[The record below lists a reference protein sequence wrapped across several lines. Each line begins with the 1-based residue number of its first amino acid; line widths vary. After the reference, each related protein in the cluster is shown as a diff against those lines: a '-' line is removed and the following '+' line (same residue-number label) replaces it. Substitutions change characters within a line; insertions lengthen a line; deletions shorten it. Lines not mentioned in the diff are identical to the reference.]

1 MATAPRPAM
10 LPLPDLRGAEQ
21 IGVAIA
27 VILHLALLALLSFD
41 WPQRER
47 IDIDPP
53 MEVDLVADTGP
64 VSTAPEIS
72 SAPPAAKL
80 GEEEAL
86 SREALAEP
94 PAPPPQAA
102 TPTKAPAV
110 KTPPTKAPPTKAP
123 PTKRPPNTPTG
134 RLDGIT
140 DGLTKAPTKAPPG
153 KGVPAAQTAAEVRKS
168 IDVSIKGAVASRW
181 NGCRVSGVDVDAL
194 KTTVK
199 FRLTQSGG
207 LDGITS
213 TVTTGQ
219 NDSNQFQ
226 VARHQECAKRAIE
239 LAAPFD
245 LPAENYDFWRNYT
258 LDFVKR

>member
-1 MATAPRPAM
+1 MAETLISRP
-10 LPLPDLRGAEQ
+10 DQNLR
-21 IGVAIA
+21 VAVGSA
-27 VILHLALLALLSFD
+27 VVLHVALLALLSVQWTRGERRFD
-41 WPQRER
+41 N
-47 IDIDPP
+47 PP
-53 MEVDLVADTGP
+53 MEVDLIADTGP
-64 VSTAPEIS
+64 TSTAPEIS
-72 SAPPAAKL
+72 ETPPAAKL

-86 SREALAEP
+86 SREAQAAPPE
-94 PAPPPQAA
+94 PAPLPKP
-102 TPTKAPAV
+102 TPKAPAA
-110 KTPPTKAPPTKAP
+110 KQSPSKAPPAKGP
-123 PTKRPPNTPTG
+123 PTRRPNTPTG
-134 RLDGIT
+134 RLDGIAE
-140 DGLTKAPTKAPPG
+140 GLGKEATKASG
-153 KGVPAAQTAAEVRKS
+153 RGLPATQTAAEVRKS

-181 NGCRVSGVDVDAL
+181 NGCRVSGLDVDAL

-207 LDGITS
+207 LDAVTS
-213 TVTTGQ
+213 VVTTGQ

>member
-1 MATAPRPAM
+1 MTVATRPAM
-10 LPLPDLRGAEQ
+10 PSPPDPRRAERLGF
-21 IGVAIA
+21 GVAIG
-27 VILHLALLALLSFD
+27 LHLALLALLSFE
-41 WPQRER
+41 WAARER
-47 IDIDPP
+47 IDINPP

-72 SAPPAAKL
+72 AAPPAAKL

-86 SREALAEP
+86 SRDTLAAP

-102 TPTKAPAV
+102 IPAKAPAA

-123 PTKRPPNTPTG
+123 PTRRPPNTPTG

-181 NGCRVSGVDVDAL
+181 NSCRVSGVDVDAL

-207 LDGITS
+207 LDGVTS
-213 TVTTGQ
+213 VVTTGQ

-226 VARHQECAKRAIE
+226 VARHQECARRAIE

>member
-1 MATAPRPAM
+1 MAETLISRP
-10 LPLPDLRGAEQ
+10 DQNLRVAVGA
-21 IGVAIA
+21 A
-27 VILHLALLALLSFD
+27 VVLHVVLLALLSVQWTRGERRFD
-41 WPQRER
+41 N
-47 IDIDPP
+47 PP
-53 MEVDLVADTGP
+53 MEVDLIADTGP
-64 VSTAPEIS
+64 TSTAPEIS
-72 SAPPAAKL
+72 ETPPAAKL

-86 SREALAEP
+86 SREAQTALPE
-94 PAPPPQAA
+94 PAPLPKP
-102 TPTKAPAV
+102 TPKAPAA
-110 KTPPTKAPPTKAP
+110 KQPPSKAPPAKGP
-123 PTKRPPNTPTG
+123 PTRRPNTPTG
-134 RLDGIT
+134 RLDGIAE
-140 DGLTKAPTKAPPG
+140 GLGKEATKAPG
-153 KGVPAAQTAAEVRKS
+153 RGLPATQTAAEVRKS

-181 NGCRVSGVDVDAL
+181 NGCRVSGLDVDAL

-207 LDGITS
+207 LDAVTS
-213 TVTTGQ
+213 VVTIGQ

>member
-1 MATAPRPAM
+1 MAETLTSRP
-10 LPLPDLRGAEQ
+10 DQNLR
-21 IGVAIA
+21 IA
-27 VILHLALLALLSFD
+27 VGAAVVLHVALLALLSVQWTRGERRFD
-41 WPQRER
+41 N
-47 IDIDPP
+47 PP
-53 MEVDLVADTGP
+53 MEVDLIADTGP

-72 SAPPAAKL
+72 ETPPAAKL

-86 SREALAEP
+86 SREAQTAPPGP
-94 PAPPPQAA
+94 PATVAA
-102 TPTKAPAV
+102 PTKAAV
-110 KTPPTKAPPTKAP
+110 KPPPTKAPPRKAP
-123 PTKRPPNTPTG
+123 PAKAPPARQPNTPTG

-140 DGLTKAPTKAPPG
+140 EGLGKEATKAPG
-153 KGVPAAQTAAEVRKS
+153 RGVPAAQTAAEVRKS

-181 NGCRVSGVDVDAL
+181 NSCRVSGLDVDAL

-207 LDGITS
+207 LEAVTS
-213 TVTTGQ
+213 VITTGQ

-245 LPAENYDFWRNYT
+245 LPPENYDFWRNYT

>member
-1 MATAPRPAM
+1 MAETLTSRPDQNLRTA
-10 LPLPDLRGAEQ
+10 
-21 IGVAIA
+21 IGVAVA
-27 VILHLALLALLSFD
+27 LHIALLALLSVQWTRGERRFD
-41 WPQRER
+41 N
-47 IDIDPP
+47 PP
-53 MEVDLVADTGP
+53 MEVDLIADTGP
-64 VSTAPEIS
+64 TSTAPEIS
-72 SAPPAAKL
+72 ETPPAAKL

-86 SREALAEP
+86 SREAQTAPLE
-94 PAPPPQAA
+94 PAPVPKP
-102 TPTKAPAV
+102 TPKAPAA
-110 KTPPTKAPPTKAP
+110 KAPPSKAQPTKAPPT
-123 PTKRPPNTPTG
+123 RRPNTPTG
-134 RLDGIT
+134 RLDGIAE
-140 DGLTKAPTKAPPG
+140 GLGKEATNAPG
-153 KGVPAAQTAAEVRKS
+153 RGVPAAQTAAEVRKS

-181 NGCRVSGVDVDAL
+181 NGCRVSGLDVDAL

-207 LDGITS
+207 LEAVTS
-213 TVTTGQ
+213 VVTTGQ